1 MSEAQDNRLE
11 TIAQRLITEGYVDN
25 EADARLAAIRILL
38 ADESLNREK
47 DMVE

>member
-1 MSEAQDNRLE
+1 MSETQDNRVE
-11 TIAQRLITEGYVDN
+11 TIAQRLMSDGYVDN

-47 DMVE
+47 DLVE